1 MRYKINRHL
10 IKYPSGERASRDEIS
25 WQLSIFGLK
34 PFFKPHSANCK
45 HLQVAKLPIGTKA
58 VFHIHN
64 VVVRRAAKR
73 KIWRLQDERRIV
85 ENLAGLKIWKINRQI
100 DMMKYLAENSVG
112 KKCMWK

>member
-1 MRYKINRHL
+1 MRHEVNRHL
-10 IKYPSGERASRDEIS
+10 IKYPTGELASREEIS
-25 WQLSIFGLK
+25 CDLARFAPK
-34 PFFKPHSANCK
+34 PFYPNGK
-45 HLQVAKLPIGTKA
+45 HLQVAELPIGTKA

-73 KIWRLQDERRIV
+73 KIWRLQDERRAV